1 LERQSLEP
9 YGTWQRRSSLL
20 RGSEVQSRGTRGCAG
35 AHLYGET
42 RFEAEGHMAV
52 LEPTS
57 VRRLGAEPRDTW
69 QLMAA
74 HLAIVFLSSFY
85 VGVPDL

>member
-1 LERQSLEP
+1 
-9 YGTWQRRSSLL
+9 
-20 RGSEVQSRGTRGCAG
+20 
-35 AHLYGET
+35 
-42 RFEAEGHMAV
+42 MAV

>member
-1 LERQSLEP
+1 M
-9 YGTWQRRSSLL
+9 T
-20 RGSEVQSRGTRGCAG
+20 A
-35 AHLYGET
+35 
-42 RFEAEGHMAV
+42 

-57 VRRLGAEPRDTW
+57 VRRLGAEPRDMW

-74 HLAIVFLSSFY
+74 HLAVVFLSSFY